1 VAEAMAAQETWWHVA
16 LIEIDGRD
24 TVILHV
30 EPTRSAIACPTCGS
44 VSSRRHSS
52 YRRRPLDLPWRG
64 ATVRLVVHAR
74 RFFCDVPTCPRKIF
88 AERFDGLLACSAQR
102 TASVTALLIEF
113 GLRAGGEGGARLAR
127 KAGIPTSPDTLLRLV
142 RGLGGGAV
150 PTPRVLGVDD
160 FALRRGQTYG
170 TLLVDLERHTPI
182 DVLKTREAEPL
193 VAWLQAH
200 PGVQVFVRDR
210 AEAYADAGRRGA
222 PNAVQVA
229 DRFHLCVRRV
239 RRVVDPFC
247 RKEGVRSN
255 RPLGQRLTRG

>member
-1 VAEAMAAQETWWHVA
+1 MAAQETWWHVA

-30 EPTRSAIACPTCGS
+30 EPTRSAIGCPTCGS
-44 VSSRRHSS
+44 GSSRRHSS

-88 AERFDGLLACSAQR
+88 AERFDGLLACYAQR

-142 RGLGGGAV
+142 RGREMFQNPDSSFSLALWKQEVARYVGIDFSSYVADGTLIGHSLIDEPEDPTNWGGQAV
-150 PTPRVLGVDD
+150 P
-160 FALRRGQTYG
+160 FA
-170 TLLVDLERHTPI
+170 EHT
-182 DVLKTREAEPL
+182 
-193 VAWLQAH
+193 
-200 PGVQVFVRDR
+200 
-210 AEAYADAGRRGA
+210 
-222 PNAVQVA
+222 
-229 DRFHLCVRRV
+229 
-239 RRVVDPFC
+239 
-247 RKEGVRSN
+247 
-255 RPLGQRLTRG
+255 